1 MGQSAPSNAAK
12 RHPTF
17 TFDQVLDQESSQA
30 DLYDATARDVVDE
43 YLKGHNI
50 TFLAYGQTSSGKSYS
65 MGTTGEDVDY
75 HGTEFTARTG
85 LIPRTVKA
93 IFDQAEAMRVASGLG
108 ASWECRLSFLELYNE
123 EIIDLLSGSGVQ
135 IAIREERDGRI
146 IWSGVKE
153 VPVRSLAE
161 VMHYLQDGST
171 KRKTGETGMNATSS
185 RSHAIFSL
193 TLTQKRRSSVST
205 SPTTPTMKRPVSY
218 ANLPPRAGT
227 PTKGIAPPVSLSTR
241 NSGIPTGIPS
251 AMPRSNS
258 VMSMRDDEMVV
269 VTSKFNMVDLA
280 GSERL
285 KRTAAQGERMREGIS
300 INSGL
305 SALGNVISACEL
317 GRYQWGLTYRGS

>member
-12 RHPTF
+12 RHPSF
-17 TFDQVLDQESSQA
+17 TFDQVLDQGASQA

-75 HGTEFTARTG
+75 SGTDFTARTG

-93 IFDQAEAMRVASGLG
+93 IFDQAEATRAASGLG

-123 EIIDLLSGSGVQ
+123 EIIDLLYGSGVQ
-135 IAIREERDGRI
+135 ITIREERDGRI

-161 VMHYLQDGST
+161 VMFYLQDGST

-193 TLTQKRRSSVST
+193 TMTQKRRSSVST
-205 SPTTPTMKRPVSY
+205 SPTKPTMKRPVSY
-218 ANLPPRAGT
+218 APPRAGT
-227 PTKGIAPPVSLSTR
+227 PTKGVAPPVSLSTR
-241 NSGIPTGIPS
+241 NSGIPTGIAS
-251 AMPRSNS
+251 AIPRSSS
-258 VMSMRDDEMVV
+258 VMSLADDEMVIM
-269 VTSKFNMVDLA
+269 TSKFNMVDLA

-305 SALGNVISACEL
+305 SALGNVISAC
-317 GRYQWGLTYRGS
+317 QCNNVHQCNNVQVD